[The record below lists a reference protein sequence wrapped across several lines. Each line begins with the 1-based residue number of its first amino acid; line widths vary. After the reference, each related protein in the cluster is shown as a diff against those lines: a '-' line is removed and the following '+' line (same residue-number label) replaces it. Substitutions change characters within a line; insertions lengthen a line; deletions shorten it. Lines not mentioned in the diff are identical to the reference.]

1 MDSCVLFLGSIQEE
15 FRVKICRQ
23 SLFLSDQFKSFSL
36 QGIIEDSRI
45 TCENCID
52 KIEIGKFV
60 DYVRVCLLLLKY
72 DVNFKILVKKEI
84 VERKED
90 GSVEEGIE
98 ELLYSNKDLEN
109 EFKEMFVDENVE
121 VKVKLEVDDGDECIK
136 EDDNKEDKIDFFC
149 LVKNDDDCRECKK
162 LDIIDLNYGSGDENK
177 E

>member
-23 SLFLSDQFKSFSL
+23 SLLLSDQFKSFSS

-45 TCENCID
+45 TCENCND

-90 GSVEEGIE
+90 GSVEVGIE
-98 ELLYSNKDLEN
+98 KSL
-109 EFKEMFVDENVE
+109 FKEMFVDENVE

-136 EDDNKEDKIDFFC
+136 EDDNREDKIDFFC